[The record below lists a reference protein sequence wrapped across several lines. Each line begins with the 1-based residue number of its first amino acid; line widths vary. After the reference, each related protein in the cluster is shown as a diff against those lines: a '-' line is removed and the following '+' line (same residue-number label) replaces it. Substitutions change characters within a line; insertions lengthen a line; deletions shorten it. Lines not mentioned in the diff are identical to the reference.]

1 MFMNRMVY
9 KTYLEVLILQKGEVN
24 VLLLDVSIEVPNL
37 LRVLQAAVI

>member
-1 MFMNRMVY
+1 MVMNGMINR
-9 KTYLEVLILQKGEVN
+9 TYLEVLILLKGEVN